1 MSAGRNTIL
10 RFKFCK
16 YRKRGKFWL
25 IILRP
30 VVHHHTTSCP
40 LTYDQLSFVT
50 RPVVFRNT
58 NGCLSQYERLS
69 ICPSP
74 HSIGVLFPQTILF
87 IMSSAIGTHALAP
100 HLLAAIAAHII
111 SADVVEINPKQDG
124 YVNCRY
130 DVAYIDDGGPRND
143 QI

>member
-1 MSAGRNTIL
+1 MREVLAYNPATGCPSQYDWLSFTI
-10 RFKFCK
+10 
-16 YRKRGKFWL
+16 
-25 IILRP
+25 RP
-30 VVHHHTTSCP
+30 VVHRHTTGRLSS
-40 LTYDQLSFVT
+40 YDRLSVDIRT
-50 RPVVFRNT
+50 VVHRHMT
-58 NGCLSQYERLS
+58 GCLSQYERLS